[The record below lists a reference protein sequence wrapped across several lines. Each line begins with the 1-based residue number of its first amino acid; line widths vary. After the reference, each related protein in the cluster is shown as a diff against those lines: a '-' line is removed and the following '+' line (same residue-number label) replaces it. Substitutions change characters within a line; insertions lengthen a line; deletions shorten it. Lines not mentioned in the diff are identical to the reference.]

1 MFVYS
6 PSLLLIGDWVDV
18 AHASLTATAGCL
30 LLAAGL
36 HGYLLTRATWLERAL
51 MVGAAVTLIQPGW
64 LTDTI
69 GTALVAVVVVVQL
82 AARRRTQADV
92 AAD

>member
-1 MFVYS
+1 
-6 PSLLLIGDWVDV
+6 
-18 AHASLTATAGCL
+18 LTATAGCL

-36 HGYLLTRATWLERAL
+36 HGYLLTRATLLERAL
-51 MVGAAVTLIQPGW
+51 LVGAAVALIQPGW

-69 GTALVAVVVVVQL
+69 GAALVAVVVGLQL
-82 AARRRTQADV
+82 AARRRAQAEV